1 MKKKFPLHLKI
12 LIGMVLGVV
21 FGLIMSKMG
30 VPVNQETQKI
40 KEYKSLLA
48 DYQRQKESIN
58 DRLIKLDEFFAK
70 GLGAKSDL
78 LEKETLQQNLK
89 NINKEIASL
98 KPKTRIANSKGKTFI
113 INWIKPWGTI
123 FVNLLKLIAIP
134 LIVASLL
141 KGISDLKDISKFAKI
156 GGRSI
161 LIYIGTTIVAITI
174 GLFAVNIV
182 KPGSG
187 ISKETINQLTETYAG
202 NSSIEKKIST
212 ASQQIESGPLDFLVD
227 MVPSNLFD
235 ALSHNGSMLQ
245 VIFFIIFFGIAM
257 LLVPEE
263 KSKPIKDFFDG
274 LNDIVL
280 KMVGKLIPDAVMF
293 DGDYTD
299 IDTEERWK
307 LWFEDWAMTYK
318 DFDNR
323 IIPIITTR
331 GNHELTNKD
340 LVNFFDCPAKN
351 NAYNVE
357 LGGNLVNIINLNTEI
372 SIASQRAF
380 LKRTLEQHQNF
391 YWQIPQYHR
400 ACRPH
405 IKWKLKH
412 RIPKL
417 IYKYWIPLLEKYG
430 VRLALECDS
439 HLTKTTYPIKRKKG
453 KDDGGFVRDD
463 ENGIVYVGE
472 GCWGAPLR
480 TPDVDWTWTK
490 SKGKV
495 DSFKWFWISQNDI
508 EVRTVIYTNVDS
520 IPSLTDN
527 TRFTEPKGLK
537 LWPGNGQKEAVIH
550 HVNCPK

>member
-1 MKKKFPLHLKI
+1 MYLCILNKLKMKFTTKKRFKIVLYLLPLI
-12 LIGMVLGVV
+12 LFIT
-21 FGLIMSKMG
+21 S
-30 VPVNQETQKI
+30 N
-40 KEYKSLLA
+40 S
-48 DYQRQKESIN
+48 
-58 DRLIKLDEFFAK
+58 FAK
-70 GLGAKSDL
+70 
-78 LEKETLQQNLK
+78 
-89 NINKEIASL
+89 
-98 KPKTRIANSKGKTFI
+98 
-113 INWIKPWGTI
+113 
-123 FVNLLKLIAIP
+123 VN
-134 LIVASLL
+134 
-141 KGISDLKDISKFAKI
+141 
-156 GGRSI
+156 
-161 LIYIGTTIVAITI
+161 
-174 GLFAVNIV
+174 AVRVMFN
-182 KPGSG
+182 
-187 ISKETINQLTETYAG
+187 
-202 NSSIEKKIST
+202 
-212 ASQQIESGPLDFLVD
+212 
-227 MVPSNLFD
+227 
-235 ALSHNGSMLQ
+235 HNGSNQATIGWNQLSGDNPIVYYGTSDFKVSKYKSYPNKTTPTVSNNYKGFHNNFVRLDQ
-245 VIFFIIFFGIAM
+245 LLPATTYYFIIVDSEGQSERYWFKTT
-257 LLVPEE
+257 P
-263 KSKPIKDFFDG
+263 
-274 LNDIVL
+274 NDPTKRLSIIGGGDSRTRRQERQWGF

-307 LWFEDWAMTYK
+307 LWFEDWSLTYK

-331 GNHELTNKD
+331 GNHELSNKD

-351 NAYNVE
+351 NAYSVE

-430 VRLALECDS
+430 VRLVLECDS

-453 KDDGGFVRDD
+453 KDDGGFERDD
-463 ENGIVYVGE
+463 ENGIIYVGE

-480 TPDVDWTWTK
+480 TPDVDWSWTK

-520 IPSLTDN
+520 IQGLTEQN
-527 TRFTEPKGLK
+527 RFTEPKGLK

-550 HVNCPK
+550 HVNCPE